1 MPLQSQDDE
10 HGTERLYKHS
20 RNFQIQSTNI
30 FDQFRSRL
38 NQAGSNLDK
47 LMKSSGTS
55 SVNSS
60 GISTGLDNRK
70 LGSRNSYENDSVG
83 NAAKFSAGSRM
94 KLKDSCKSALPNFD
108 LGI

>member
-10 HGTERLYKHS
+10 HGTEHLYRHS

-38 NQAGSNLDK
+38 NQVGSNLDN

-55 SVNSS
+55 SENSS
-60 GISTGLDNRK
+60 GVLTDLDNRK
-70 LGSRNSYENDSVG
+70 LGSRNSSEDGSVG
-83 NAAKFSAGSRM
+83 NAAKFSAGSRN
-94 KLKDSCKSALPNFD
+94 KSKEWCKSALPNFD
-108 LGI
+108 LGF